1 MREVTLDDALIGL
14 IHSMVLQAIQ
24 DYRKLQSAGVIGK
37 RGEVYGHKF
46 RGRISKSAYHHI
58 DGFRYESEAEELVE
72 FLRGKSLDF
81 LCDTIGH
88 KSCRIRT
95 ALGLSKEVLP

>member
-14 IHSMVLQAIQ
+14 IHSMILQAIQ
-24 DYRKLQSAGVIGK
+24 DYRKLQSSGVIGK
-37 RGEVYGHKF
+37 HGEVYGHKF

-58 DGFRYESEAEELVE
+58 DGFRYEKEAEDLVE

-81 LCDTIGH
+81 LCEAIGH
-88 KSCRIRT
+88 KACRIRT

>member
-14 IHSMVLQAIQ
+14 IHSMILQAIQ
-24 DYRKLQSAGVIGK
+24 DYRKLQSSGVIGK
-37 RGEVYGHKF
+37 HGEVYGHKF
-46 RGRISKSAYHHI
+46 RGRISKSAYHHL

-72 FLRGKSLDF
+72 LLRGKSLDF

>member
-14 IHSMVLQAIQ
+14 IHSMILQSVE
-24 DYRKLQSAGVIGK
+24 DYRKLQSSGVIGLQ
-37 RGEVYGHKF
+37 GEIYGHKF

-58 DGFRYESEAEELVE
+58 DGFRYESEAEELVD
-72 FLRGKSLDF
+72 FIRGKSLDF
-81 LCDTIGH
+81 LCDAIGH
-88 KSCRIRT
+88 KACRIRK